1 MTIGERIEFLL
12 KERGVGKNTLAT
24 GSQKAVSTID
34 RWLSGKKRTF
44 KEREAR
50 AIAGGFGM
58 TLEAL
63 LEGVEGM
70 ENGKKKAESSPQKTT
85 LQYPA
90 ILTVER
96 FSGKIVE
103 DEFDPAGN
111 NSETAELE
119 IIPFQTVPSKVYF
132 QEICSMQ
139 VMEGAEWRG
148 RRVGIERPCY
158 REEEA
163 ETLVAVIRDVKRIM
177 ASERAA
183 MILEKGN
190 ELFGSANEMR
200 EQ

>member
-1 MTIGERIEFLL
+1 
-12 KERGVGKNTLAT
+12 
-24 GSQKAVSTID
+24 
-34 RWLSGKKRTF
+34 
-44 KEREAR
+44 
-50 AIAGGFGM
+50 
-58 TLEAL
+58 
-63 LEGVEGM
+63 
-70 ENGKKKAESSPQKTT
+70 
-85 LQYPA
+85 
-90 ILTVER
+90 
-96 FSGKIVE
+96 
-103 DEFDPAGN
+103 
-111 NSETAELE
+111 
-119 IIPFQTVPSKVYF
+119 
-132 QEICSMQ
+132 MQ